1 MIIEISLFTYK
12 NNACHIQIKIE
23 VYNVETTVLN
33 SASKLLI
40 PEIRDII
47 KAMEYCVHVPLLWN
61 H

>member
-47 KAMEYCVHVPLLWN
+47 
-61 H
+61 